1 MIQEPADVWNHLSYI
16 NDTTLYLSKLIH
28 EIIFNLKEALED
40 REDLPYT

>member
-1 MIQEPADVWNHLSYI
+1 MIQEPADVWNHLSY

-40 REDLPYT
+40 REDLTYT